1 MVFNDEQHAVDWIFR
16 YGNQKLAE
24 LEELPLERLIG
35 NSFGKIFSN
44 MDSKWL
50 RSYERATMYGEVLEL
65 MDYSPEVDKYLK
77 VICFPTFEGHCGC
90 ILFDISNI
98 SFVQN
103 GNDTE
108 QVTMNKYFAEI
119 FNTKNNNGI
128 R

>member
-1 MVFNDEQHAVDWIFR
+1 
-16 YGNQKLAE
+16 
-24 LEELPLERLIG
+24 
-35 NSFGKIFSN
+35 
-44 MDSKWL
+44 
-50 RSYERATMYGEVLEL
+50 